1 MIEVHGIEK
10 GIVIDHITAG
20 RGMSIYN
27 YLKLGEL
34 ESCVALMKNV
44 KSEIQGKKDLI
55 KIDGIIDINL
65 EVLGFI
71 DPNATVN
78 IVENEKVVKKTKLML
93 PDTVVN
99 VVKCKNPRCIT
110 SIENGIKDEFRLT
123 DIKNG
128 IYRCIYCDSTLN
140 VEDRGLKN

>member
-1 MIEVHGIEK
+1 MINIDSIEK
-10 GIVIDHITAG
+10 GIVIDHIKAG
-20 RGMSIYN
+20 RGMHIYN

-34 ESCVALMKNV
+34 ESCVALIKNV
-44 KSEIQGKKDLI
+44 KSKKHGKKDII

-78 IVENEKVVKKTKLML
+78 IVEGEDIIKKKLKL
-93 PDTVVN
+93 PNTVVD

-110 SIENGIKDEFRLT
+110 SVENEIKHEFRLT
-123 DIKNG
+123 NVEKG
-128 IYRCIYCDSTLN
+128 SYRCIYCDSIYN
-140 VEDRGLKN
+140 AG

>member
-1 MIEVHGIEK
+1 MINVDSIEK
-10 GIVIDHITAG
+10 GIVIDHIKAG
-20 RGMSIYN
+20 RGMYIYN

-34 ESCVALMKNV
+34 DSCVALIKNV
-44 KSEIQGKKDLI
+44 KSKKQGRKDLI

-78 IVENEKVVKKTKLML
+78 IVEEDRIIKKEKLKL
-93 PDTVVN
+93 PNTVVD

-110 SIENGIKDEFRLT
+110 SVENEIKHEFRLT
-123 DIKNG
+123 NAEKG
-128 IYRCIYCDSTLN
+128 SYRCIYCDSIYSA
-140 VEDRGLKN
+140 V